1 MDESRHQSLRHNL
14 YLGQLCKKKIAGIPH
29 FSLILLTFLCINSAC
44 ANMSVYPMEVALNN
58 QGAAQ
63 IQTLSQSGEAQFIK
77 VSIKKIERPAT
88 PFEKEILVED
98 AVSTSLIATPDKFAL
113 ASGSQRIIRLI
124 SLQSPE
130 KETAWRVY
138 FEAVGAPDELKD
150 KAGQD
155 NKLTNQVGINL
166 VWGVLV
172 HILPKKSVLS
182 LRQLT
187 TSEVKNTGTVRIVIR
202 EVGICTQGNM
212 SGSCQW
218 KKEHA
223 TVYPD
228 ETLKFKSWTAA
239 QLNSAHEVRIKY
251 VDQSSKSL
259 NEYAIENTVSMF

>member
-1 MDESRHQSLRHNL
+1 MDESRHQALRHNIS
-14 YLGQLCKKKIAGIPH
+14 LGQFCKKKIAGILR
-29 FSLILLTFLCINSAC
+29 FSLIPMTFLGIHSAC

-88 PFEKEILVED
+88 PFEKEIAVND
-98 AVSTSLIATPDKFAL
+98 AVSPSLIATPDKFAL

-124 SLQSPE
+124 SLQPPE

-138 FEAVGAPDELKD
+138 FEAVGAPDELKN
-150 KAGQD
+150 KPGQD
-155 NKLTNQVGINL
+155 NKITNQVGINL

-172 HILPKKSVLS
+172 HIPPKKPVLS

-187 TSEVKNTGTVRIVIR
+187 GSEVKNDGTVRIVIR
-202 EVGICTQGNM
+202 EVGICPQGKM

-228 ETLKFKSWTAA
+228 ETLTFKSWTPA
-239 QLNSAHEVRIKY
+239 QLNSAHEIRIKY
-251 VDQSSKSL
+251 VDQNSRSL
-259 NEYAIENTVSMF
+259 NEYAIENKVSMF

>member
-1 MDESRHQSLRHNL
+1 MEELLHHSPRHDLFFRL
-14 YLGQLCKKKIAGIPH
+14 FGRRELARKIFLIVTLLIFIAGR
-29 FSLILLTFLCINSAC
+29 SAC

-88 PFEKEILVED
+88 PFEKEIAVND
-98 AVSTSLIATPDKFAL
+98 AVSPSLIATPDKFAL

-124 SLQSPE
+124 SLQPPE

-150 KAGQD
+150 KSGQD
-155 NKLTNQVGINL
+155 NKITNQVGINL

-172 HILPKKSVLS
+172 HIPPKNPVLS

-187 TSEVKNTGTVRIVIR
+187 GSEVKNNGTVRIVIR
-202 EVGICTQGNM
+202 EVGICPQGKM

-228 ETLKFKSWTAA
+228 ETLTFKSWTPA
-239 QLNSAHEVRIKY
+239 QLNSAHEIRIKY
-251 VDQSSKSL
+251 VDQNSKSL

>member
-1 MDESRHQSLRHNL
+1 MEELLHHSPRHDLFFRL
-14 YLGQLCKKKIAGIPH
+14 FGRRELAIKIFLIV
-29 FSLILLTFLCINSAC
+29 ILLIFIAVRSAC
-44 ANMSVYPMEVALNN
+44 ANMSVYPMEVTLNN

-88 PFEKEILVED
+88 PFEKEIAVND
-98 AVSTSLIATPDKFAL
+98 AVSPSLIATPDKFAL

-124 SLQSPE
+124 SLNPPE

-138 FEAVGAPDELKD
+138 FEAVGVPDELKD
-150 KAGQD
+150 KPGQD
-155 NKLTNQVGINL
+155 NKISNQVGINL

-172 HILPKKSVLS
+172 HIPPQKPVLS

-187 TSEVKNTGTVRIVIR
+187 GSEVKNNGTVRVVIR
-202 EVGICTQGNM
+202 EVGICPEGSV
-212 SGSCQW
+212 SGGCQW

-228 ETLKFKSWTAA
+228 ETLTFKSWAPA
-239 QLNSAHEVRIKY
+239 QLNSAHEIRIKY
-251 VDQSSKSL
+251 VDPNSNGLS
-259 NEYAIENTVSMF
+259 EYAIENTVSMF